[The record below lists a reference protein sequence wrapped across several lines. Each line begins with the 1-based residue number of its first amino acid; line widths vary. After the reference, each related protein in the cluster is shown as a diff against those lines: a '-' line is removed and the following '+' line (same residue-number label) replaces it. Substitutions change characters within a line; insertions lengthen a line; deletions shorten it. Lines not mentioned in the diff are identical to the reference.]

1 MPVDRSNFPLEVQEA
16 FMLHDLLSDR
26 WEGMSGSYF
35 GKEMSA
41 LKTYIDVFNITNP
54 KQSLWFLKH
63 IEHYNSQ
70 LINEKQKKRRKAQ
83 EQKAKLRAKHKK

>member
-26 WEGMSGSYF
+26 WEGMSGAYL
-35 GKEMSA
+35 GKDMSA
-41 LKTYIDVFNITNP
+41 LQTYIDVFDITNH